1 MDYAKTLNL
10 PKTSFSMKGNLPVKE
25 PQLLKFWETTRPR
38 MPAGKSSSARFILHD
53 GPPYAN
59 GHIHIGT
66 ALNKILKDIVV
77 KYRSLSG
84 FDAPFI
90 PGWDCHG
97 LPIEQHVLKESGAA
111 AKKSSDP
118 AAFRKQA
125 AAFAMKY
132 VGVQKE
138 EFKRLGVFA
147 EWDNPYLTL
156 SAYYEAAIIETFAAL
171 VEKNLIYRKK
181 KPVYW
186 CPTCR
191 TALADAEVEYADHSS
206 HSIYVKFRLESL
218 RADVASGDG
227 CLTKGKTF
235 AVIWTTT
242 PWTLPANAALA
253 FNPSE
258 KYSAIRL
265 AADKSDGNKDRA
277 DEVLIVA
284 SRLKDIFLNKIGA
297 KSGRSTK
304 KWAIAEYD
312 GKTFEG
318 AVFVNPLNSNR
329 SVGTLA
335 DFVSMED
342 GTGVVHIAPGH
353 GAEDFLVGREY
364 DLATLSP
371 VDDAGVFTDEAGEFA
386 GHKVFDADRLI
397 VEKLK
402 VSGDIIFDGKMTHS
416 YPHCWR
422 CKRPIIFRAT
432 EQWFLDVNTSGL
444 KDKLLEA
451 IENVEWIPAYGKNR
465 ISSMVAQRPDWCLSR
480 QRLWGTPIPVFYCES
495 CLEPML
501 DSNIIR
507 GIAEIFRRSGSDV
520 WYEKSAAELLSLA
533 GRAGVSCPKC
543 SGKDFLK
550 ETDIFDVWFDS
561 GVSSFAVLDSRNFEG
576 MSSPA
581 DLYLEGSD
589 QHRGWFQTSLIPS
602 VALRGRAPYKK
613 VLTHGF
619 VVDGAGKKMSKS
631 VGNVVAPE
639 EIIKKYGADI
649 LRLWVAASD
658 YSEDIRISP
667 EIMAGLA
674 EVYRKIRNTLRYIL
688 GNISDM
694 PPSSKMDYAARRA
707 LLKSGKSVA
716 VDEYIFSRLLITTTL
731 CEKAYEEYQFHKV
744 VYYLNNF
751 CVNDLSSFYF
761 DILKDRLYTFA
772 EGSTERRS
780 AQSTL
785 EDIFLGLIKYSAP
798 ILTFTA
804 EDAWQNYAA
813 DRRDKNLEVAS
824 SVFACEFPEFLSRS
838 RKSVFD
844 AVRADD
850 DTNSPP
856 NFMPDWEYILE
867 ARAAVNAEIEKLR
880 AAGVVGGSLECEVS
894 VSPKDSAAKAALEKY
909 SAQLPAVFIVSAVA
923 VGEISAD
930 GVTAV
935 SAAKS
940 DKKKCPRC
948 WRHCAD
954 VNLNH
959 EGFDI
964 CSRCYDVVKSL
975 PVDIAADKVIS
986 KTEKPDGIK

>member
-25 PQLLKFWETTRPR
+25 PQLLKLWETTLPR
-38 MPAGKSSSARFILHD
+38 LSARKSSSARFILHD

-77 KYRSLSG
+77 RHKSLSS
-84 FDAPFI
+84 FEAPFV

-118 AAFRKQA
+118 ASFRKQA

-156 SAYYEAAIIETFAAL
+156 APYYEAAIIETFAAL

-218 RADVASGDG
+218 RADAVSCGDERFAAG
-227 CLTKGKTF
+227 GAF

-265 AADKSDGNKDRA
+265 ASADGAGRFSD
-277 DEVLIVA
+277 ETLIVA
-284 SRLKDIFLNKIGA
+284 SRLKDVFLNKIGA
-297 KSGRSTK
+297 KSGQT
-304 KWAIAEYD
+304 IAECD
-312 GKTFEG
+312 GKAFEG

-329 SVGTLA
+329 SVGALA

-342 GTGVVHIAPGH
+342 GTGIVHIAPGH
-353 GAEDFLVGREY
+353 GAEDFLVGRKY

-386 GHKVFDADRLI
+386 GHKVFEADRLI
-397 VEKLK
+397 VENLK

-432 EQWFLDVNTSGL
+432 EQWFLDVNSSGL

-451 IENVEWIPAYGKNR
+451 IENVEWFPAYGKNR

-480 QRLWGTPIPVFYCES
+480 QRLWGTPIPVFYCKACGEHV
-495 CLEPML
+495 L

-507 GIAEIFRRSGSDV
+507 ALAEIFRRNGSDV
-520 WYEKSAAELLSLA
+520 WYEKSAAEILSLC
-533 GRAGVSCPKC
+533 GRDGASCPKC

-589 QHRGWFQTSLIPS
+589 QHRGWFQTSLILS

-694 PPSSKMDYAARRA
+694 TPSSKIDYATRRA
-707 LLKSGKSVA
+707 LLKSGKCVA
-716 VDEYIFSRLLITTTL
+716 VDEYIFSRLSATVSL

-772 EGSTERRS
+772 AGSTERRS

-798 ILTFTA
+798 ILPFTA

-824 SVFACEFPEFLSRS
+824 SVFAYEFPEFLSRLGTGEG
-838 RKSVFD
+838 RL
-844 AVRADD
+844 AAIRAAD
-850 DTNSPP
+850 DTNIPQ
-856 NFMPDWEYILE
+856 NFMADWEYILE
-867 ARAAVNAEIEKLR
+867 TRAAVNAEIEKLR

-894 VSPKDSAAKAALEKY
+894 VSPKDSAAKSALEKY
-909 SAQLPAVFIVSAVA
+909 SAELPAVFIVSAVT

-930 GVTAV
+930 GVIAV
-935 SAAKS
+935 SAVKS
-940 DKKKCPRC
+940 NKKKCPRC

-954 VNLNH
+954 VNLNP

-964 CSRCYDVVKSL
+964 CSRCYDVVKSPPL
-975 PVDIAADKVIS
+975 DK
-986 KTEKPDGIK
+986 TNNPDGIK